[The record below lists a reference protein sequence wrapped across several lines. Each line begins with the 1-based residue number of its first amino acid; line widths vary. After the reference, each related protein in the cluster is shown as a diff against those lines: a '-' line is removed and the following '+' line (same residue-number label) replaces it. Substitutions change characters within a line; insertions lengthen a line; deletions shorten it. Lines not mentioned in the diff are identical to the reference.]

1 MSIFEA
7 LNNKLQT
14 ATIDELRQMIASAG
28 MSPDV
33 QWAARN
39 ELEILS
45 GFSSTDTEEYKNRS
59 TYVRYLLSLPWNRNT
74 EANRD
79 MQRLER
85 ILDEGYPGPRSVK
98 EKILKHFTEKIHKA
112 KLLVVDDEKIA
123 LNSLVRA
130 LSKEGYSVVPASNG
144 TEAIEK
150 LRESDFDVVITD
162 LIMGDID
169 GHAVLEETKSR
180 HPDTRL
186 IMITGYATVDTAV
199 QALRTGAFHYIE
211 KPLKLDEVRTAVRD
225 ALGNKVSTGKET
237 ILCFAGPSESDRI
250 SLGQTVAEVLG
261 RKFSRVSLAGI
272 KDESDI
278 RGQNRWISGAMPGCI
293 VEGVRRAGVSDPV
306 VILDGLESMVAD
318 FKDNFIS
325 ILIEVIDP
333 ERNKGFIDYYLDVP
347 FDLSQ
352 VIFILS
358 TNYQDSIPPPL
369 TEFLEIIEFQGLT

>member
-1 MSIFEA
+1 MSIFEE
-7 LNNKLQT
+7 LNNELQT

-33 QWAARN
+33 QRAARN

-59 TYVRYLLSLPWNRNT
+59 TYVRYLLSLPWKRNT
-74 EANRD
+74 GDNRD

-85 ILDEGYPGPRSVK
+85 LLDEGYPGSHTVK

-130 LSKEGYSVVPASNG
+130 LSKEGYTVVPAGNG
-144 TEAIEK
+144 AEAIEK

-169 GHAVLEETKSR
+169 GYAVLEETKSR

-211 KPLKLDEVRTAVRD
+211 KPLKLDEVRTVVRD

-278 RGQNRWISGAMPGCI
+278 RGLNRLISGAMPGCI

-306 VILDGLESMVAD
+306 VILDGLDRMVAD
-318 FKDNFIS
+318 FKDNVIS
-325 ILIEVIDP
+325 ILIDIIDP

-369 TEFLEIIEFQGLT
+369 TEFLEIIEFKGRT

>member
-33 QWAARN
+33 QRAARN